1 MDLVWMKIIF
11 FDSKFESFYAKI
23 YFTNDINVINKF
35 KRISNKIF
43 DYDNNIEI
51 ILNNLSYRPVEL
63 FLLRIFYII
72 LYYFI

>member
-1 MDLVWMKIIF
+1 MNENYFFRFEVRIF
-11 FDSKFESFYAKI
+11 LCEDI

>member
-1 MDLVWMKIIF
+1 MNENYFFRFEVRIF
-11 FDSKFESFYAKI
+11 LYEDI

-35 KRISNKIF
+35 KRISTKIS

-51 ILNNLSYRPVEL
+51 ILNNLSYRPVKL